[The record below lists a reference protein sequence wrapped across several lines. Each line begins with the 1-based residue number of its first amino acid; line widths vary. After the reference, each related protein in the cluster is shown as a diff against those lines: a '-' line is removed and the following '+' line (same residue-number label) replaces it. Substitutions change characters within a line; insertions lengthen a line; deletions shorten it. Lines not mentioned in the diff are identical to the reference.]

1 MTKGQKLYIIHG
13 WTYTTAPWT
22 KTIELL
28 KKSDIEVEMLHVPGL
43 TSPSKKVWAI
53 EDYVKW
59 ADQNIPDGAVA
70 LGHSNGGRILLNL
83 CAQNPSKLK
92 HLILL
97 DAAGVYEVS
106 SKRDIVRSLSKKFAF
121 LKNIPGV
128 TKIWHKLT
136 GTTDYARAPENMKRT
151 LANMLESD
159 KSLDLAKVT
168 TPTSIIWGEADTVT
182 PPHQAEIMHQQ
193 ISNSTLEMHP
203 NWTHAPYLS
212 HPEELAKAIKNALK
226 HQPKPHQ
233 IKNEVDT
240 NTTAR
245 SAALALKRAPEPKL
259 AEKKS
264 SNPVAP
270 DVATKLVLRK
280 DSEITKGMVATDAEG
295 AAVKYTPKTIR
306 RATKTTDSAKDS
318 ASLALKRGKKTDGE
332 GILRE
337 LDDKSTEKVD
347 FVSLSIDGAPEPVKE
362 TTNLPPADE
371 FLAKAITSSTVSSRK
386 TKKSRK
392 SNPKAS
398 GAKK

>member
-28 KKSDIEVEMLHVPGL
+28 KKNDIEVEMLHVPGL
-43 TSPSKKVWAI
+43 TSPSKKVWTI

-59 ADQNIPDGAVA
+59 ADQNIPDGAAA

-226 HQPKPHQ
+226 HQPKPRQ
-233 IKNEVDT
+233 TKNEVDT

-318 ASLALKRGKKTDGE
+318 ASLALRRGKKTDGE

-347 FVSLSIDGAPEPVKE
+347 FVSLSMDGAPEPVKE
-362 TTNLPPADE
+362 TPNLPPADE

-386 TKKSRK
+386 AKKSRK
-392 SNPKAS
+392 TNSKVS